1 MPKDIKAPTQFESDT
16 NRKGTETPARVY
28 TDLLSGKVCSDNFQ
42 PLPNDAVEDPGV
54 KIITKRL
61 SNTSKIPAIIGTN

>member
-28 TDLLSGKVCSDNFQ
+28 VDLATGKVCADGFEE
-42 PLPNDAVEDPGV
+42 LPNSATEDPGV

-61 SNTSKIPAIIGTN
+61 ANTPKTPLIIGTN